1 MNPSDLRR
9 EYKAAALDEH
19 SVNANPVAQF
29 RQWFDQAC
37 SADLVEPNAMSI
49 STVDEQGRPNIRT
62 VLLKAYDDRGFVFY
76 TNYTSQKAQDIANN
90 ANIALL
96 FPWLPLERQVKIL
109 GRAEKVSTAES
120 MKYFLS
126 RPHGSRLGAW
136 VSNQSKVIS
145 GRKVLEMKL
154 EEIKRKFSDGEIPL
168 PDFWGGFR
176 VVPRLIEF
184 WQGRES
190 RLHDRIQYERMDDEW
205 AVSRL
210 AP

>member
-37 SADLVEPNAMSI
+37 TADLVEPNAMSI

-76 TNYTSQKAQDIANN
+76 TNYTSQKAQDISHN
-90 ANIALL
+90 AEVALL

-154 EEIKRKFSDGEIPL
+154 DEMKRKFADGEIPL